1 MQSFHHEQLGFEQQ
15 SVYGHRSE
23 FGISLGVKLGLGSN
37 DDLGGQM
44 MTLRSNKT
52 NLVVEWAVVLVGIT
66 VDTTVIFTTA
76 AFKA

>member
-23 FGISLGVKLGLGSN
+23 FEVSLEAKFGVKW
-37 DDLGGQM
+37 GQISY
-44 MTLRSNKT
+44 LKYET